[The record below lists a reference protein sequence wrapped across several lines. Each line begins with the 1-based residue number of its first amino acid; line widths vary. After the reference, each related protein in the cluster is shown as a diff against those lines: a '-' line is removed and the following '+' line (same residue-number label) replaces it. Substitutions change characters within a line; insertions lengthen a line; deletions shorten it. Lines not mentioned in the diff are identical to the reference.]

1 MNIYYDKEKQKNI
14 LKQQFIEEVDQ
25 ILKQIKNKTVAC
37 ISLNFGMEKVVVISK
52 QIENFVIH
60 FPFSQ
65 TTSGFILSKRRP

>member
-1 MNIYYDKEKQKNI
+1 M
-14 LKQQFIEEVDQ
+14 
-25 ILKQIKNKTVAC
+25 KNKTVAC

-65 TTSGFILSKRRP
+65 TTSGFILSKIR